1 MNDEKLNSSPKIG
14 QLSIVNCQLQSVR
27 YSGFVKT
34 RSTSF
39 VC

>member
-1 MNDEKLNSSPKIG
+1 MNDEKLNSSPK
-14 QLSIVNCQLQSVR
+14 LSIVIVNCQLQSVR

>member
-1 MNDEKLNSSPKIG
+1 MNDEKLNSSPKLSIVDC
-14 QLSIVNCQLQSVR
+14 QLSIASVR

>member
-1 MNDEKLNSSPKIG
+1 MNDEKLNSSPKLSIVDC
-14 QLSIVNCQLQSVR
+14 QLSIA